1 MESIKKE
8 LGYELSASR
17 MNNLCTQLLEETVSS
32 ANALIGVDSVV
43 PEWFA
48 IFNGESISQIE
59 ARGIDTKRYN
69 KHLEELIKWEKL
81 AVYFNNIAGF
91 RIPRTLGKEDLICL
105 LDSMF
110 HEYVHLISE
119 QVWQETD
126 SRLHYW
132 LKPKWAKEA
141 ITERTVFEHLPN
153 LYPNKF
159 LQSAGLNAEDF
170 RRYTQ
175 RRVKSA
181 KPNSLAN
188 LLFIYLVDAIAN
200 EEYVYG
206 NEKDLFLDSI
216 KDPNFNP
223 IKSRFN
229 TSVGGLKDSYKKYD
243 DAFKYFVNA
252 PIPEVALYFFIEEK
266 GRKKFN
272 GRTLTQLVKEAYD
285 IGYSAENVKLLKGG
299 KELKAEYYTKWA
311 HEFN

>member
-1 MESIKKE
+1 MEPIKKE

-48 IFNGESISQIE
+48 IFNGESISQLE

-69 KHLEELIKWEKL
+69 KHLEKLIKRGKL

-91 RIPRTLGKEDLICL
+91 RIPRTLEKKDLICL

-110 HEYVHLISE
+110 HEHVHLISE

-126 SRLHYW
+126 SKLHW
-132 LKPKWAKEA
+132 SKPVWAKEA
-141 ITERTVFEHLPN
+141 ITQRMTSEHLPR
-153 LYPNKF
+153 LYSNKF

-181 KPNSLAN
+181 EPDSLAN

-200 EEYVYG
+200 DRYVYG
-206 NEKDLFLDSI
+206 KGKDLFLDSI

-229 TSVGGLKDSYKKYD
+229 TSIGSLKDSYGKYD

-266 GRKKFN
+266 KRKKFN
-272 GRTLTQLVKEAYD
+272 GRTLAQLVKEAHER
-285 IGYSAENVKLLKGG
+285 GHSAENVKLVKGG
-299 KELKAEYYTKWA
+299 KKLKAEYYTKWA
-311 HEFN
+311 HEFE